1 MEGKRAR
8 IAAAIVRILAD
19 GEPRGA
25 RELTSLVRQREGLD
39 DVEGE
44 DVLATM
50 LEELAGQVFR
60 DEDSRWTLH
69 SRLASDDGMTAA
81 ERAVRLRAIHRL
93 RSGLPPSESVVELTV
108 GADRVLPAIEDWLN
122 AIGRDRKTLFVKGDY
137 GEGKSHSLALL
148 RERAHLAGFA
158 TCQLTADASSSA
170 LNHPQRF
177 LPLLLATLE
186 LPGASINGFEQL
198 LYRLL
203 MDDDKVQAV
212 ADIVER
218 HLQSN
223 RNLDVYSRAALTTL
237 VGYRGASADRIEER
251 LMWIRVA
258 TVFLSGDYIR
268 HRSAAPDNRVASYT
282 LLRIAAELACAVGAR
297 GLVVLVDELESVY
310 TKLPTTRSREGAYR
324 VLSALC
330 ASPNLSKLRV
340 ALAITPD
347 AWKYFR
353 ADIDTFDTI
362 DALHCEPVAS
372 WGKGLLTTSSTIRLQ
387 PLEAKDRRELVRR
400 VSAMYSRMYVPSVRP
415 VDDVIDQIVGREVPV
430 RILVRQ
436 AVDHL
441 DIERYRVT
449 S

>member
-1 MEGKRAR
+1 
-8 IAAAIVRILAD
+8 
-19 GEPRGA
+19 
-25 RELTSLVRQREGLD
+25 
-39 DVEGE
+39 
-44 DVLATM
+44 
-50 LEELAGQVFR
+50 
-60 DEDSRWTLH
+60 
-69 SRLASDDGMTAA
+69 
-81 ERAVRLRAIHRL
+81 
-93 RSGLPPSESVVELTV
+93 
-108 GADRVLPAIEDWLN
+108 
-122 AIGRDRKTLFVKGDY
+122 VKGDY

-148 RERAHLAGFA
+148 RERAHRAGFA

-198 LYRLL
+198 LYRML
-203 MDDDKVQAV
+203 MDDDRVQAV

-223 RNLDVYSRAALTTL
+223 RNLDVYSRAALSTL
-237 VGYRGASADRIEER
+237 VGYRGSPSDRIDER

-268 HRSAAPDNRVASYT
+268 HRSATPDNRVASYT
-282 LLRIAAELACAVGAR
+282 LLRIAAELACAMGAC

-310 TKLPTTRSREGAYR
+310 TKLPTARSREGAYR

-330 ASPNLSKLRV
+330 ASPDLSRLRV

-347 AWKYFR
+347 AWRYFR
-353 ADIDTFDTI
+353 ADIDTFGTI
-362 DALHCEPVAS
+362 GGLHCEPVAT
-372 WGKGLLTTSSTIRLQ
+372 WGSGLLTTSSTIRLQ

-400 VSAMYSRMYVPSVRP
+400 VSAMYSRMYVPLVRP
-415 VDDVIDQIVGREVPV
+415 VEKVIDQIVGREVPV

-441 DIERYRVT
+441 DIERYRV
-449 S
+449 SP